1 MEENRFLRCV
11 AEERGVDR
19 FRRLVAEERGYRALS
34 PPTSPA
40 PTLLTP
46 TSPTNNPTII
56 YYSPKSDTTPP
67 QTKEVKESFEERYRR
82 TLRQQKGLPPAT
94 QATPKTPTTPTTPT
108 VTNTSSFWDVRA
120 SPIGPTRQRQG
131 SQLSVASEESFPSL
145 PSAKSTPASPTVR
158 TLGWSDVAKKP
169 AEMETGSLGASAVLG
184 AHKAAMAT
192 ATRSSLLRVVA
203 TGTATATATAARPKH
218 AEEDDIVYDEDGFP
232 FLRSYD

>member
-1 MEENRFLRCV
+1 M
-11 AEERGVDR
+11 DR

-56 YYSPKSDTTPP
+56 YYSPKSDTTP
-67 QTKEVKESFEERYRR
+67 QQSKEPKESFEERYRR
-82 TLRQQKGLPPAT
+82 TLRQQKGLTATTATPAT
-94 QATPKTPTTPTTPT
+94 PNTPTPTTPKTA
-108 VTNTSSFWDVRA
+108 NTSSLWDVRA
-120 SPIGPTRQRQG
+120 SPLGPTRQRQG